1 MTRDLKPTQEWWS
14 AADIAAARLPGLPGS
29 VRGVNAYAEREGWK
43 RVFAAMKRKPGRGG
57 GLYFHWSL
65 FPHDA
70 RLKVLTIGIEA
81 PVERPDRTAAWL
93 AYEQLPEKSK
103 AEARRRL
110 DALRKVELLHH
121 SGTTHV
127 VSVAV
132 IAAEVKVSQRTIYN
146 WITQI
151 EGIPAEDQLAYVA
164 PQLPK
169 KRVKKED
176 RSQFKPF
183 MDWLKSAF
191 LRLEAP
197 TFAQSYRAAMKVAK
211 REGWPFPIQKTA
223 KRWMD
228 AEVQRTTQVYKRE
241 GVNGLMRCFPAQTRD
256 RSYLH
261 ALEWVNSDCHKID
274 VFVKWPNGTINRPQ
288 IVAFQDLYSNKIL
301 SWRVDHDPNKVMVM
315 AAFGEMV
322 DTWGIPKHCLFDN
335 GHEFANKWMTAGAP
349 TRFRFKVRED
359 DPIGVLPQLGI
370 KMHWATPAHG
380 QAKPI
385 ERAFRDIASDVA
397 KDPRF
402 AGAYVGNKPT
412 AKPENYGSRAINA
425 SEFLEVLQEGIEE
438 HNARTGRRTDTA
450 AGRSFDETFAESYA
464 TANVLRATEEQR
476 NLWLMGQDTG
486 KLHKHNGSLKFLGN
500 EYHCAWMSQEA
511 DRKVVIR
518 FDPEDLHGG
527 VHIYSPDGAYLGF
540 AECRKKVGF
549 GSHEDARVT
558 AKWKRDVAKTEKKLA
573 ALHAPHTPEQL
584 GADLNEAR
592 EEVTALVNAKVVK
605 PVFAKTPRVP
615 TFRQHS
621 DPSVEAAQDALILQ
635 IGDKRKKPEPS
646 PKQEVF
652 KVAATAD
659 DRFAQAQ
666 EIERRQQNGDP
677 VGEREAGW
685 LKGYQTHSEYEAL
698 AALKQAFGGN
708 NAG

>member
-1 MTRDLKPTQEWWS
+1 MTSDLKPTQEWWS

-43 RVFAAMKRKPGRGG
+43 TNFAALKRKPGRGG

-81 PVERPDRTAAWL
+81 PDERPDRTAAWL

-103 AEARRRL
+103 AKARRRL

-121 SGTTHV
+121 SGTNHV

-164 PQLPK
+164 PQIPK

-191 LRLEAP
+191 LRMEGP
-197 TFAQSYRAAMKVAK
+197 TFAQSYRDAVRVAGH
-211 REGWPFPIQKTA
+211 RGWEFPILKTA

-228 AEVQRTTQVYKRE
+228 AEVPRTTQVYKRE
-241 GVNGLMRCFPAQTRD
+241 GPRGLIRCFPAQIRD
-256 RSYLH
+256 KSALH
-261 ALEWVNSDCHKID
+261 ALEAVNADCHKFD
-274 VFVKWPNGTINRPQ
+274 VFVRWPDGKIRRPQ
-288 IVAFQDLYSNKIL
+288 MIAFQDLYSGKFL
-301 SWRVDHDPNKVMVM
+301 SWRVDCDPNKIMVM

-322 DTWGIPKHCLFDN
+322 DNWGIPKRCLFDN
-335 GHEFANKWMTAGAP
+335 GHEFANKWMTGGSP
-349 TRFRFKVRED
+349 TRFRFKVRD
-359 DPIGVLPQLGI
+359 DDAHGVLTLLGI
-370 KMHWATPAHG
+370 NLTWAQPASG
-380 QAKPI
+380 QSKPI
-385 ERAFRDIASDVA
+385 ERAFGGHANDIAKDV
-397 KDPRF
+397 RF
-402 AGAYVGNKPT
+402 AGAYVGNRPD
-412 AKPENYGSRAINA
+412 AKPENYGSHAVPLH
-425 SEFLEVLQEGIEE
+425 EFIEVLEERIEE

-464 TANVLRATEEQR
+464 TANILKATEEQR

-486 KLHKHNGSLKFLGN
+486 KLHTNNGSLKFLGN
-500 EYHCAWMSQEA
+500 VYHCDWMSQEA
-511 DRKVVIR
+511 GRKVVIR
-518 FDPEDLHGG
+518 FNPENLHGG
-527 VHIYSPDGAYLGF
+527 VHIYTPDGAYLGY
-540 AECRKKVGF
+540 AECQQKIGF
-549 GSHEDARVT
+549 FSHEDARVT
-558 AKWKRDVAKTEKKLA
+558 AKRKRDIVKKEKELAKLY
-573 ALHAPHTPEQL
+573 APHTPEQL
-584 GADLNEAR
+584 GADLNGIRKET
-592 EEVTALVNAKVVK
+592 TALMEAKVVK
-605 PVFAKTPRVP
+605 PVFAKTPRVS

-621 DPSVEAAQDALILQ
+621 DPSAEAAQDALILQ
-635 IGDKRKKPEPS
+635 IGAKRKTPEAS
-646 PKQEVF
+646 PKQVSF

-659 DRFAQAQ
+659 ERFAQAQ

-685 LKGYQTHSEYEAL
+685 LTGYQSHSEYEAL

-708 NAG
+708 TAG